1 MNNKLLTAITA
12 ALVSAFSFGDLLF
25 WEVDTAAVSKA
36 NIDEWS
42 YASLYYV
49 NVNDSAST
57 KLDNL
62 VGAYDGTTQKI
73 SANIFSSALVAAQL
87 GEADSYSSW
96 SFYIELYNSA
106 NAAVGKSQTMSISQL
121 QNYIAESIDMSNLAD
136 IKRWSGGTYTAV
148 PEPTSALLLMLGT
161 ALAALRRK
169 RV

>member
-25 WEVDTAAVSKA
+25 WEVDTAAVSEAK
-36 NIDEWS
+36 IGEWS

-49 NVNDSAST
+49 NKSAST

-73 SANIFSSALVAAQL
+73 SADIFSSALVAAQL
-87 GEADSYSSW
+87 GDGASSW

-106 NAAVGKSQTMSISQL
+106 NAAVGKSQTMSYSAL
-121 QNYIAESIDMSNLAD
+121 RDYIAQSIDMSNLAD

-161 ALAALRRK
+161 ALVALRRK

>member
-25 WEVDTAAVSKA
+25 WEVDTAAVKKA

-42 YASLYYV
+42 YASLYY
-49 NVNDSAST
+49 VNDSAST

-73 SANIFSSALVAAQL
+73 SADIFSSALVAAQL
-87 GEADSYSSW
+87 GVGNADSSW

-106 NAAVGKSQTMSISQL
+106 NAAVGKSQTMSYSAL
-121 QNYIAESIDMSNLAD
+121 QDYIAQSIDMSNLAD

>member
-1 MNNKLLTAITA
+1 MKNKFLTAVSA
-12 ALVSAFSFGDLLF
+12 ALISAFSFGDLLF
-25 WEVDTAAVSKA
+25 WEVDTAAVKKA

-49 NVNDSAST
+49 NESAST

-62 VGAYDGTTQKI
+62 VGAYDGTSQKI
-73 SANIFSSALVAAQL
+73 TADIFSSALVAAQL
-87 GEADSYSSW
+87 GDGASSW

-106 NAAVGKSQTMSISQL
+106 NAAVGKSQTMSYSAL
-121 QNYIAESIDMSNLAD
+121 RDYIAQSIDMSNLAD